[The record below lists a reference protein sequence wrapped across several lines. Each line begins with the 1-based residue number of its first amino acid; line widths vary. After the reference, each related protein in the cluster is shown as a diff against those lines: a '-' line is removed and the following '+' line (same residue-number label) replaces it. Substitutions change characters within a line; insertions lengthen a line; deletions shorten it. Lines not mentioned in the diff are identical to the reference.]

1 MNEKDKEKKDKLKL
15 QKQFGKHLV
24 MLRESKGLT
33 AAELGRLCYM
43 ERSSIARLEK
53 GRINPSLF
61 ILKKLSTGM
70 EIEME
75 ELLKGFK

>member
-1 MNEKDKEKKDKLKL
+1 MNEKDREKKEKLKM
-15 QKQFGKHLV
+15 QKQFGIHLIK
-24 MLRESKGLT
+24 LRESKKLT

-61 ILKKLSTGM
+61 IIKKLSEGM
-70 EIEME
+70 EIEIAD
-75 ELLKGFK
+75 LLKGFK